1 MDSIRVLYVEG
12 DPNDQELTHRHLTRH
27 APHIKLTVVGTV
39 AEALERLT
47 IGDMDVMLADYRL
60 PDGTGLDL
68 LDAVKSRGLEVPVV
82 LVTGAGDA
90 DITVRLLK
98 AGATDYLVKR
108 PEYLATLPVVLE
120 SAFRWF
126 RAASERR
133 RAPIRVLYAEHHP
146 EDMALTLRAFDDH
159 DRRARVETVTRA
171 REALT
176 KLKTVAYD
184 VLLLDNRMPDLS
196 GIEVLKE
203 LQAEGLRIPV
213 VMVAGE
219 GDEDS
224 AVQAFKLG
232 VADYL
237 IKRDGYLAKLPSTIE
252 NVLAQRRL
260 ADEKDGLTVLND
272 LAKSLI
278 TTKDLDEVLRRVVN
292 AARELIKAEASVLW
306 LFETGVLWP
315 VAWEGIADRAAEPLR
330 FTVTPNLAERLAHE
344 RKISLRHLLAQS
356 GGPDPTAV
364 FGSSGQTLAA
374 SFVGPQGLVAVLAV
388 GSQRPREFTAMEERL
403 LLALA
408 DHAAVAVENA
418 RLYRQLSLELEAR
431 ERLTVILEA
440 TTDLVAIADL
450 SGRLL
455 YLNAAGQALLGLSAE
470 DAIGHPIAG
479 LAPERLRPV
488 VHDEI
493 WPALIRDS
501 LWTGEA
507 VVLARD
513 GREVPVSVVAVAHR
527 GADGTV
533 EFLSAIV
540 RDLTERKRIDAELRR
555 QREALYQTEKLATM
569 GTVLAGVAHELNNP
583 LTAVT
588 GYAGLLR
595 QELAG
600 TPSATRAEAI
610 AHAADRCAS
619 IVRNFL
625 ALARRHPPERQLVR
639 LNDIARDAAELLA
652 YHLRVDRIEVVL
664 DLVEGLP
671 VLWADPHQLHQVV
684 VNLITNARD
693 ELRKSSEPRLLTLRT
708 RADAARGRVSLDV
721 EDTGPG
727 IAVEIR
733 DRIFEP
739 FFTTKPVGQGTG
751 LGLSLC
757 HGIVESHGGSLSLVS
772 DPGQGAIFRVE
783 LPVVA
788 PPATP
793 GKRGAEAPSVVK
805 SKRILVVDDERL
817 VLQLLGEMLGAD
829 HHTVDTVADGTQA
842 LEQLRRASYD
852 LILSDVRMPYLDG
865 PGLYRA
871 LERRRPELCRRFV
884 LMTGDVL
891 SAEIQTFLEQT
902 GVPGLSKPFDRSEVR
917 RVIQLV
923 AGERQPSGQKV

>member
-1 MDSIRVLYVEG
+1 
-12 DPNDQELTHRHLTRH
+12 
-27 APHIKLTVVGTV
+27 
-39 AEALERLT
+39 
-47 IGDMDVMLADYRL
+47 
-60 PDGTGLDL
+60 
-68 LDAVKSRGLEVPVV
+68 
-82 LVTGAGDA
+82 
-90 DITVRLLK
+90 
-98 AGATDYLVKR
+98 
-108 PEYLATLPVVLE
+108 
-120 SAFRWF
+120 
-126 RAASERR
+126 
-133 RAPIRVLYAEHHP
+133 
-146 EDMALTLRAFDDH
+146 
-159 DRRARVETVTRA
+159 
-171 REALT
+171 
-176 KLKTVAYD
+176 
-184 VLLLDNRMPDLS
+184 
-196 GIEVLKE
+196 
-203 LQAEGLRIPV
+203 
-213 VMVAGE
+213 
-219 GDEDS
+219 
-224 AVQAFKLG
+224 
-232 VADYL
+232 
-237 IKRDGYLAKLPSTIE
+237 
-252 NVLAQRRL
+252 
-260 ADEKDGLTVLND
+260 
-272 LAKSLI
+272 
-278 TTKDLDEVLRRVVN
+278 
-292 AARELIKAEASVLW
+292 
-306 LFETGVLWP
+306 
-315 VAWEGIADRAAEPLR
+315 
-330 FTVTPNLAERLAHE
+330 VTPNLAERLAHE
-344 RKISLRHLLAQS
+344 RKISLRHLVAQT

-364 FGSSGQTLAA
+364 FGTAGQTLSA
-374 SFVGPQGLVAVLAV
+374 SFVGPEGLVAVLAV
-388 GSQRPREFTAMEERL
+388 GSPRPREFTAIEERL

-418 RLYRQLSLELEAR
+418 RLYHRLRLELEAR
-431 ERLTVILEA
+431 ERLTAILEA

-450 SGRLL
+450 SGRLQ
-455 YLNAAGQALLGLSAE
+455 YLNAAGQALLGLPAD
-470 DAIGHPIAG
+470 DAIGHPVAG

-493 WPALIRDS
+493 WPALIRDG

-507 VVLARD
+507 VLLARD

-527 GADGTV
+527 GADGSI

-540 RDLTERKRIDAELRR
+540 RDMTERKRIDAELQR

-588 GYAGLLR
+588 GYANLLR

-639 LNDIARDAAELLA
+639 LNDIMRDAAELLA
-652 YHLRVDRIEVVL
+652 YHLRVDRIEVAL
-664 DLVEGLP
+664 DLAESLP

-684 VNLITNARD
+684 VNLVTNARD
-693 ELRKSSEPRLLTLRT
+693 ELRKSPEPRVLTLST
-708 RADAARGRVSLDV
+708 RADAVRGRVSLDV

-727 IAVEIR
+727 ISVEIR
-733 DRIFEP
+733 ERIFEP

-757 HGIVESHGGSLSLVS
+757 HGIVEGHGGTLALVS
-772 DPGQGAIFRVE
+772 EPGHGAIFRVE
-783 LPVVA
+783 LPVMA
-788 PPATP
+788 PATP
-793 GKRGAEAPSVVK
+793 DKRTVDAPPVVK
-805 SKRILVVDDERL
+805 GKRILVVDDERL

-871 LERRRPELCRRFV
+871 LERRLPDLCRRFV

-923 AGERQPSGQKV
+923 AGAER

>member
-1 MDSIRVLYVEG
+1 
-12 DPNDQELTHRHLTRH
+12 
-27 APHIKLTVVGTV
+27 
-39 AEALERLT
+39 
-47 IGDMDVMLADYRL
+47 
-60 PDGTGLDL
+60 
-68 LDAVKSRGLEVPVV
+68 
-82 LVTGAGDA
+82 
-90 DITVRLLK
+90 
-98 AGATDYLVKR
+98 
-108 PEYLATLPVVLE
+108 
-120 SAFRWF
+120 
-126 RAASERR
+126 
-133 RAPIRVLYAEHHP
+133 
-146 EDMALTLRAFDDH
+146 
-159 DRRARVETVTRA
+159 
-171 REALT
+171 
-176 KLKTVAYD
+176 
-184 VLLLDNRMPDLS
+184 
-196 GIEVLKE
+196 
-203 LQAEGLRIPV
+203 
-213 VMVAGE
+213 
-219 GDEDS
+219 
-224 AVQAFKLG
+224 
-232 VADYL
+232 
-237 IKRDGYLAKLPSTIE
+237 
-252 NVLAQRRL
+252 
-260 ADEKDGLTVLND
+260 
-272 LAKSLI
+272 
-278 TTKDLDEVLRRVVN
+278 
-292 AARELIKAEASVLW
+292 
-306 LFETGVLWP
+306 
-315 VAWEGIADRAAEPLR
+315 
-330 FTVTPNLAERLAHE
+330 
-344 RKISLRHLLAQS
+344 
-356 GGPDPTAV
+356 
-364 FGSSGQTLAA
+364 
-374 SFVGPQGLVAVLAV
+374 VAVLAV

-418 RLYRQLSLELEAR
+418 RLYRRLRLELEAR
-431 ERLTVILEA
+431 ERLTAILEA

-455 YLNAAGQALLGLSAE
+455 YLNVAGQALLGLSAE

-507 VVLARD
+507 VLLARD

-527 GADGTV
+527 DADGTV

-588 GYAGLLR
+588 GYANLLR

-652 YHLRVDRIEVVL
+652 YHLRVDRIEVIL
-664 DLVEGLP
+664 DLTEGLP

-693 ELRKSSEPRLLTLRT
+693 ELRKSPAPRLLTLRT

-727 IAVEIR
+727 IALEIR

-772 DPGQGAIFRVE
+772 D
-783 LPVVA
+783 
-788 PPATP
+788 
-793 GKRGAEAPSVVK
+793 RGTARSSASSCRSSRRRRRRASAGPRRPRCVTK
-805 SKRILVVDDERL
+805 KRILVVDDERL

-923 AGERQPSGQKV
+923 AGGPPALRTKGRPGS